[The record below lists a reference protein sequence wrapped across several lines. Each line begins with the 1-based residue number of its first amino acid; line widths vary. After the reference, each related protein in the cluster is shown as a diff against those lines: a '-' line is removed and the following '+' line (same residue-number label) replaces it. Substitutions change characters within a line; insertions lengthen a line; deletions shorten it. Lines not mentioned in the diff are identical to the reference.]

1 MKKIVIGCFAA
12 LIGLSSQ
19 PLLAAARV
27 AVLHLAPF
35 AQSIDDTA
43 VNILVNG
50 NTTFSNVK
58 FTDFVNYVD
67 LAPGNYT
74 IDVVPVGATSPAI
87 TGNFTL
93 ADNTDYS
100 VFAVGNGTTQPLALA
115 ALVDDNS
122 TPMAG
127 NVAVRIVHAAP
138 FAAAPA
144 DTEVSIRTDGGDV
157 VNNLVGVPY
166 LVDSGFFE
174 VPAATYDLKIASNDG
189 SVNYIDPLAA
199 ALPAGANVTLYAI
212 GDGINQPLGV
222 LAFPVGVLPVQ
233 APVDNSAN
241 GWWGILEGSGQ
252 GFIMQPMP
260 SQNRLVG
267 TWYTYDGDGN
277 PLFLTFDSCQ
287 EDTDSDGM
295 FECSTPGAFNGV
307 TAEVALFLSTG
318 GGSDDSLEVLTERI
332 GTIEFDI
339 AGCSDATAIVTLDGE
354 APEMYTGT
362 RLTQPIP
369 CTLAE

>member
-1 MKKIVIGCFAA
+1 MNKLVISFFVA

-19 PLLAAARV
+19 PLFASARV

-35 AQSIDDTA
+35 AADIDDTA

-50 NTTFSNVK
+50 NPTFSNVK
-58 FTDFVNYVD
+58 FTDFVDYVE
-67 LAPGNYT
+67 LAAGTYK
-74 IDVVPVGATSPAI
+74 IDIVPVGATDPAI
-87 TGNFTL
+87 TGTYTL
-93 ADNTDYS
+93 ADGVDYS
-100 VFAVGNGTTQPLALA
+100 VFAIGNGTTQPLALA
-115 ALVDDNS
+115 ALIDDNS
-122 TPMAG
+122 APMAG
-127 NVAVRIVHAAP
+127 NVAVRVVHAAP
-138 FAAAPA
+138 FAADLAA
-144 DTEVSIRTDGGDV
+144 TEVSIRTDGGDV

-166 LVDSGFFE
+166 KVDSGFFE
-174 VPAATYDLKIASNDG
+174 VPAGTYDLKIASNDG

-241 GWWGILEGSGQ
+241 GWWNILEGSGQ
-252 GFIMQPMP
+252 GFILQPMP

-267 TWYTYDGDGN
+267 TWYTYDSDGN

-287 EDTDSDGM
+287 EDTGADGS
-295 FECSTPGAFNGV
+295 FECSTPGAFDGV

-332 GTIEFDI
+332 GSIEFELS
-339 AGCSDATAIVTLDGE
+339 GCNDAMAIVTLTGE
-354 APEMYTGT
+354 VPATYNGK